1 MTVSPS
7 ELTLKPGAMGTITV
21 VLQNMIEPAEVRA
34 ISSSGQV
41 SVNPGLKKIT
51 GTSASIQFQVA
62 VKKRGG
68 SITFSSGCGSKTV
81 IVNVS

>member
-41 SVNPGLKKIT
+41 SVNPGVWKAT
-51 GTSASIQFQVA
+51 GTSASKQFQVA